1 MKFPIKGEL
10 CLLDLLNKY
19 PFNPVRPPL
28 CSVRG
33 RLCSFFNLAINLG
46 ILTGF
51 VISSY
56 VPYHVIPCVVIVLP
70 MLYIFLSTRFPET
83 PQQLLRWER
92 EEAAQQSLK
101 YYRNCDGPAASKDSQ
116 NGYQKEYDEMR
127 QAIQQ
132 QMKDENKEGL
142 TMADFCKHH
151 KRLGLCTLSSLLA
164 SLHGFHR

>member
-1 MKFPIKGEL
+1 MFLLEL
-10 CLLDLLNKY
+10 PHKS
-19 PFNPVRPPL
+19 PFNRIRSPL

-70 MLYIFLSTRFPET
+70 LLYIFLSTRFPET
-83 PQQLLRWER
+83 PQQLIRWEK

-101 YYRNCDGPAASKDSQ
+101 YYRNCDGPSPSKESQ
-116 NGYQKEYDEMR
+116 NGFQKEYDEMR

-132 QMKDENKEGL
+132 QMKDEDKEGL
-142 TMADFCKHH
+142 TMADFCKLH
-151 KRLGLCTLSSLLA
+151 KHLRLCTVSLFLV
-164 SLHGFHR
+164 SIHGFDR